1 MTEVRDPRRL
11 SVLFVPG
18 VGPALADRLARL
30 GISTVRDLIFYFP
43 FRYEETW
50 RPGESGPAPGAVSIT
65 GTVAAAPEVRYRGR
79 RSTLSVALDTACGTV
94 RAVFF
99 NQPYLRQKFQP
110 GTPVS
115 VRGRYDA
122 SRKTIVASSHTVGRF
137 SGAPASALHPV
148 YGLTADM
155 APGTLRKAVANALRV
170 FGPELV
176 DELPQSLRM
185 KFRLLDLLPALRVMH
200 APSDQETLHQ
210 ARRRL
215 VFEEF
220 LEFQLRIQGFRAWR
234 QQEVQEQLP
243 VEALMR
249 GVRSFVEGL
258 PFPLT
263 AGQEQ
268 AIAVCLSELA
278 STRPMNRFIQG
289 DVGSGKT
296 VVAFALAAG
305 LAACGRQ
312 SALMAPTSILAA
324 QHYRQALAWL
334 GPAGIRAGYLAGG
347 QDAREREAVVT
358 ALATGALDLVIGTH
372 ALAGDDVSFA
382 RLRLVMTD
390 EQHRFGVETRRLF
403 RQKGGAVDVLQLSA
417 TPIPRSLALS
427 LYGDTAMT
435 EIRDMPPDRVPIQ
448 TVWLK
453 PSQEARLLR
462 LLRRELAKGHQA
474 YIVAPRIEEG
484 EEEGPS
490 AQKLFERMEEEL
502 SGFAVGLL
510 HGALPERERDRVMA
524 SFAAGD
530 TQALVATSI
539 IEVGVSVERATVIA
553 IYGADR
559 FGLATLHQLRG
570 RVGRSALPSVCVL
583 VAGEVTDQARARLQ
597 AMLESRDG
605 FALAEQ
611 DLRLRGPGEAFGR
624 RQSGL
629 PSFRLGDVVSDLRVM
644 EAARQVAAQLIAHPD
659 FWLLP
664 AYRHLREIAK
674 AKDDALADS

>member
-1 MTEVRDPRRL
+1 MTEVRDLRRL
-11 SVLFVPG
+11 PVLFVPG

-30 GISTVRDLIFYFP
+30 GVATVWDIIYYFP
-43 FRYEETW
+43 FRYEATEPLGENG
-50 RPGESGPAPGAVSIT
+50 PGAGAVSIA
-65 GTVAAAPEVRYRGR
+65 GTVAAAPDIRYRGR
-79 RSTLSVALDTACGTV
+79 SSTLSVTLDTQYGPM

-99 NQPYLRQKFQP
+99 NQPYLRQKFLP
-110 GTPVS
+110 GTPIQ

-122 SRKTIVASSHTVGRF
+122 SRRTVVAASHATGH
-137 SGAPASALHPV
+137 PASASTTLFPV

-155 APGTLRKAVANALRV
+155 APGTLRKAIGSALRV
-170 FGPELV
+170 FGPELS
-176 DELPQSLRM
+176 DALPQSLRTR
-185 KFRLLDLLPALRVMH
+185 FRLPGLLPALRSMH
-200 APSDQETLHQ
+200 APADGEALRQ

-220 LEFQLRIQGFRAWR
+220 LQFQLRIQGYRAWR
-234 QQEVQEQLP
+234 QNETQESLSIETL
-243 VEALMR
+243 ER
-249 GVRSFVEGL
+249 GARSFADSL
-258 PFPLT
+258 PFSLT

-268 AIAVCLSELA
+268 AIATCLAEVA
-278 STRPMNRFIQG
+278 SSRPMNRMIQG

-296 VVAFALAAG
+296 AVAFALAAG

-312 SALMAPTSILAA
+312 SALMAPTGILAA
-324 QHYRQALAWL
+324 QHYRQAALWL
-334 GPAGIRAGYLAGG
+334 EPSGVRVGYLAGG
-347 QDAREREAVVT
+347 QDARERAAVVA
-358 ALATGALDLVIGTH
+358 ALAAGAFDLVIGTH
-372 ALAGDDVSFA
+372 VLAGEDVSFA
-382 RLRLVMTD
+382 SLRLVMTD

-403 RQKGGAVDVLQLSA
+403 RQKGETVDVLQLSA

-427 LYGDTAMT
+427 LYGDMAMT
-435 EIRDMPPDRVPIQ
+435 EIRDMPPMRAPIQ

-453 PSQEARLLR
+453 PSQETRLVR

-484 EEEGPS
+484 EDEGPS
-490 AQKLFERMEEEL
+490 AAKLHEHMEEEL
-502 SGFAVGLL
+502 SGFRVGLL
-510 HGALPERERDRVMA
+510 HGALPERVRDSVMA
-524 SFAAGD
+524 SFAAGE

-553 IYGADR
+553 VYGADR

-570 RVGRSALPSVCVL
+570 RVGRSALPSTCVL
-583 VAGEVTDQARARLQ
+583 VAGAVADQARVRLQ
-597 AMLESRDG
+597 TMIDTQDG

-629 PSFRLGDVVSDLRVM
+629 PSFRLGDVVSDMRVM
-644 EAARQVAAQLIAHPD
+644 EAAREVADGLLAEPD

-664 AYRHLREIAK
+664 AYSRLREIAT